1 LALLS
6 KDGLMTKVMYFF
18 ATLWCCTRKAH
29 AAEVGVAV
37 AANFTAP
44 MQKIALAFEQST
56 GHKAVLSFGSTD
68 MFYAQI
74 RNGAP
79 FQVLLSADDETP
91 IKLEKDGL
99 GVAGKG
105 FTYATRKTG
114 SVERAVGRGRAQG
127 AVLRS
132 GRFEWRGIANPK
144 LAPYG
149 ATTLKTI
156 TQLGFVA
163 LSPLSVDGKIAQGSA
178 NDERPLSIELISP
191 RPALTG
197 SVCGSRETG
206 SPPPRPDWA
215 LVGPGLPPWTWR
227 QNGRCRP

>member
-44 MQKIALAFEQST
+44 MQKIALAFEQAT

-105 FTYATRKTG
+105 LTYATRKTG

-149 ATTLKTI
+149 AA
-156 TQLGFVA
+156 A
-163 LSPLSVDGKIAQGSA
+163 LQTWGWCQNYSP
-178 NDERPLSIELISP
+178 N
-191 RPALTG
+191 
-197 SVCGSRETG
+197 
-206 SPPPRPDWA
+206 W
-215 LVGPGLPPWTWR
+215 
-227 QNGRCRP
+227 

>member
-1 LALLS
+1 
-6 KDGLMTKVMYFF
+6 MTKVMYFF

-29 AAEVGVAV
+29 AAEVSVAV

-44 MQKIALAFEQST
+44 MQKIALAFEQAT

-105 FTYATRKTG
+105 FT
-114 SVERAVGRGRAQG
+114 
-127 AVLRS
+127 
-132 GRFEWRGIANPK
+132 
-144 LAPYG
+144 
-149 ATTLKTI
+149 
-156 TQLGFVA
+156 
-163 LSPLSVDGKIAQGSA
+163 
-178 NDERPLSIELISP
+178 
-191 RPALTG
+191 
-197 SVCGSRETG
+197 
-206 SPPPRPDWA
+206 
-215 LVGPGLPPWTWR
+215 
-227 QNGRCRP
+227 